1 MAGQG
6 RGGGGDELTAEGR
19 DNGAIKKYV
28 RAFETS
34 VTVREQSSPS
44 PLTSATLTAYNEAVF
59 HESDAAH
66 LNKRPG
72 SIWGWARVHA
82 TPIPFVPPDPSSILR
97 DLREQLEQIR
107 LLIHAYP
114 SEPSYLAVA
123 EYVEAAIAKL
133 EGALRQER
141 PLLAVNNG

>member
-1 MAGQG
+1 M
-6 RGGGGDELTAEGR
+6 
-19 DNGAIKKYV
+19 
-28 RAFETS
+28 
-34 VTVREQSSPS
+34 
-44 PLTSATLTAYNEAVF
+44 TSATLTAYNEAVF

-82 TPIPFVPPDPSSILR
+82 APIPFIPPDPSSILR

-114 SEPSYLAVA
+114 SEATYPTAA
-123 EYVEAAIAKL
+123 EHVEAAIATL
-133 EGALRQER
+133 EGAP
-141 PLLAVNNG
+141 PLGDGKSRTD